1 MNEGFS
7 MTVNTDDLAALAGTV
22 KGYGQ
27 ELSTLANKYLSEIQ
41 TMRESG
47 AWQSPASLEYV
58 TKCGEFKQR
67 VEQLNSKIDA
77 LSVTMNESAQAI
89 AEAEASNVTKANS
102 LL

>member
-1 MNEGFS
+1 MNDGFS
-7 MTVNTDDLAALAGTV
+7 MTVNTESFMTLASTV

-27 ELSTLANKYLSEIQ
+27 ELSALANKYLADIQ
-41 TMRESG
+41 SMRDSG
-47 AWQSPASLEYV
+47 AWSSPASLEYV
-58 TKCGEFKQR
+58 NKCSEFKQR

-89 AEAEASNVTKANS
+89 AEAEASNVAKANS